1 MNKTQDIFKKNRQYL
16 IVVLIII
23 LAIFLLTN
31 KLILWGLIVFAA
43 GMIIFGIQ
51 QLINLNVKVSQFQ
64 GNMDAL
70 DEKNDELLKQ
80 NLKLLEENN
89 YLKDRHFQIT
99 QIRSI
104 LELNLF
110 EIDTKFTRSVSK
122 QEEINGRNIKYFGS
136 LDVALTAKYG
146 IDCKELRFRYDGD
159 NDVLSVANIN
169 PKFLSFATRKMEW
182 DFFEILESK
191 GIFPLTGKRWMAID
205 DLQEYAGK
213 IKERYRIETEK
224 SLDCGPEEF
233 AWIHSPIKSNV
244 ENLIKILFS
253 GLCRNIE
260 IVEKADSSF
269 IEIDRL
275 TLNDLS
281 GQKKLS
287 GYIRR

>member
-1 MNKTQDIFKKNRQYL
+1 MNKTQDIFKKYRQYL
-16 IVVLIII
+16 IVVLIIV

-31 KLILWGLIVFAA
+31 KLIIWGLIVFAA

-51 QLINLNVKVSQFQ
+51 QLINLNVRVSQFQ

-70 DEKNDELLKQ
+70 DEKNDELLRQ

-146 IDCKELRFRYDGD
+146 IDCKELRFRYDED

-169 PKFLSFATRKMEW
+169 PKFLSFGNRKLEW
-182 DFFEILESK
+182 DFFEILEHK
-191 GIFPLTGKRWMAID
+191 NIIPLTGKRWMASD
-205 DLQEYAGK
+205 DLQDYAGK
-213 IKERYRIETEK
+213 IKEGYRIETEK
-224 SLDCGPEEF
+224 SLESGPEEF
-233 AWIHSPIKSNV
+233 AWIQEPIKNNV
-244 ENLIKILFS
+244 ESLIKILFS

-260 IVEKADSSF
+260 IVEKSDSSF

-275 TLNDLS
+275 TLKDIS

-287 GYIRR
+287 EYIRR

>member
-1 MNKTQDIFKKNRQYL
+1 MIKNQDILKQNRQYL

-23 LAIFLLTN
+23 LALFLLAS
-31 KLILWGLIVFAA
+31 KLIIWGLIVFAA
-43 GMIIFGIQ
+43 GLIIFGIQ
-51 QLINLNVKVSQFQ
+51 QLINLNVRVSQFQ

-110 EIDTKFTRSVSK
+110 EIDTKFTRSLIK

-136 LDVALTAKYG
+136 LDVELTAKYG
-146 IDCKELRFRYDGD
+146 IDCKELRFRYDED

-169 PKFLSFATRKMEW
+169 PKFLSFCNRKMEW
-182 DFFEILESK
+182 NFFEILEHK
-191 GIFPLTGKRWMAID
+191 NIFPLTIKRWMATD

-213 IKERYRIETEK
+213 IKEGFRFETEK
-224 SLDCGPEEF
+224 SLECGPEEF
-233 AWIHSPIKSNV
+233 AWIHAPIKNNV
-244 ENLIKILFS
+244 ESLIKILFS

-260 IVEKADSSF
+260 IVEKSDSSF
-269 IEIDRL
+269 IEIDKL
-275 TLNDLS
+275 TLQNIS
-281 GQKKLS
+281 GQKQLS
-287 GYIRR
+287 EYMRR